1 MMVREKAMIFT
12 GGLENALHLEEMLN
26 MYSILNNIILT
37 ETLRTSNGSCF
48 SVHWKKIPALA
59 FSLVEIQFLG

>member
-26 MYSILNNIILT
+26 MYSILTNIILT

-48 SVHWKKIPALA
+48 SVH
-59 FSLVEIQFLG
+59 